1 MAASTENCSSSVPAT
16 VDEQIR
22 HWSVYQP
29 WLQQDPVGHWKQIRE
44 HKPVAW
50 SEEHG
55 GFWILT
61 RYEDIEWAARNP
73 EIFSSAEIS
82 IPHRDLFPVKQ
93 IPIQLDG
100 DDHRKWRR
108 ALSQLFSPAMVNHFV
123 PEIRKATVDTIEPV
137 AGKGGC
143 EFVGEVASVLPA
155 ETFLITFG
163 IGREYLQ
170 QLLHHKNW
178 LRREGLPNAHTAEEL
193 HAANEP
199 FWRFFDD
206 AIERRRAQGASGQR
220 DVLSGLLE
228 STLDGQPLGRDEM
241 INVAF
246 VTMLA
251 SLDTTTSALSLVF
264 RYLAEHPEAQEL
276 VTSARD
282 RIPGIVEELLRHEP
296 VSTTAR
302 VVTRDVELRGVTLRK
317 GDRVLMSWGMAG
329 LDPDVF
335 DHADEVRFDRAQTRH
350 LAFAV
355 GPHRCLGMH
364 LARRVIAIAIE
375 EWHARI
381 PRYRLAP
388 GATPTAFYSPSR
400 NVSNL
405 ELQYL

>member
-1 MAASTENCSSSVPAT
+1 MAASTEGCPFGAPAT
-16 VDEQIR
+16 VEERIR
-22 HWSVYQP
+22 HWSIYQP
-29 WLQQDPVGHWKQIRE
+29 WLQQDPVGYWKQIRE
-44 HKPVAW
+44 HTPIAW
-50 SEEHG
+50 SEEFG

-73 EIFSSAEIS
+73 EIFSSAEVS

-100 DDHRKWRR
+100 DEHRQWRR
-108 ALSQLFSPAMVNHFV
+108 ALSELFNPATVNHFA
-123 PEIRKATVDTIEPV
+123 PEIRQAAVDAIEPV
-137 AGKGGC
+137 AGKGRC

-170 QLLHHKNW
+170 QLLDHKTW
-178 LRREGLPNAHTAEEL
+178 LRREGLPNAHTAEDL

-199 FWRFFDD
+199 LWRFFGD
-206 AIERRRAQGASGQR
+206 AIDRRREQGTAGRR
-220 DVLSGLLE
+220 DVLSRLLE
-228 STLDGQPLGRDEM
+228 STFEGRSLTRDEM

-251 SLDTTTSALSLVF
+251 SLDTTTSALGLVF
-264 RYLAEHPEAQEL
+264 RYLAGHPEAQEL
-276 VTSARD
+276 VTSEPD
-282 RIPGIVEELLRHEP
+282 RVPAVVEELIRHEP

-302 VVTRDVELRGVTLRK
+302 LVTRDVERHGVTLRA

-329 LDPDVF
+329 LDPGVF
-335 DHADEVRFDRAQTRH
+335 DHADEVDFDRTETRH

-364 LARRVIAIAIE
+364 LARRVIGIAIE

-381 PRYRLAP
+381 PRYRLASDAP
-388 GATPTAFYSPSR
+388 PVAAYSPSR
-400 NVSNL
+400 NVSDL